1 MREIIYKVNNLAKF
15 NLSIAVLLIVSIG
28 ICLSA
33 GYIGSIYTT
42 PEIPT
47 WYAGLH
53 KPDLSPPSWVFA
65 PVWTALYILMGL
77 SLFLI
82 VRSSGK
88 KSDIAVCL
96 LLFGLQLV
104 LNVLWPFVFFGLHS
118 IFFGLLC
125 IIALLG
131 MLLCT
136 IIQTFRISL
145 SASLLLVPYL
155 FWLCFATYLNYCLF
169 ILNPVGVS
177 IF

>member
-1 MREIIYKVNNLAKF
+1 MINLAGF
-15 NLSIAVLLIVSIG
+15 NLSTAVLLVVSIG

-33 GYIGSIYTT
+33 GYVGSMYTAT
-42 PEIPT
+42 EIPT
-47 WYAGLH
+47 WYAGLQ

-65 PVWTALYILMGL
+65 PVWTALYILMGF

-82 VRSSGK
+82 LRSSGK
-88 KSDIAVCL
+88 RSDIAISL
-96 LLFGLQLV
+96 LLFGVQLA
-104 LNVLWPFVFFGLHS
+104 LNVLWSFLFFGTHS

-131 MLLCT
+131 ILLCT
-136 IIQTFRISL
+136 IIQTFRVSL

-155 FWLCFATYLNYCLF
+155 IWLCFAMYLNYCLF
-169 ILNPVGVS
+169 VLNPATVR

>member
-1 MREIIYKVNNLAKF
+1 MSNLAKIS
-15 NLSIAVLLIVSIG
+15 LPTAVLLIVSIG

-33 GYIGSIYTT
+33 GYIGSTYTT
-42 PEIPT
+42 SEIPT

-65 PVWTALYILMGL
+65 PVWTALYILMGF

-82 VRSSGK
+82 VRSTGK
-88 KSDIAVCL
+88 KSDIAIGL

-104 LNVLWPFVFFGLHS
+104 LNVLWSFVFFGLHS

-131 MLLCT
+131 ILLCT
-136 IIQTFRISL
+136 IIQTFRVSL
-145 SASLLLVPYL
+145 TASLLLVPYL
-155 FWLCFATYLNYCLF
+155 FWVCFATYLNYCLF
-169 ILNPVGVS
+169 VLNPS
-177 IF
+177 AFNIF